1 MVRGAG
7 LVLAALLTVAAAPDA
22 SAQNRDGVYRGTLV
36 CGALPFARNLRT
48 AIEVT
53 VTGTTA
59 KYSQPV
65 MIGDSDKRAGTE
77 EGTGT
82 IEGDR
87 LVLNG
92 SWRSEKDSFDADYSG
107 TFVRRS
113 VKLSGSQTWAH
124 DKQAYRRTC
133 TGSIK
138 RPLRYMPKPTA

>member
-7 LVLAALLTVAAAPDA
+7 LVLVALLTVAAAPDA

-36 CGALPFARNLRT
+36 CAALPFAKSLRT

-53 VTGTTA
+53 VTGTAA
-59 KYSQPV
+59 KYTQPV
-65 MIGDSDKRAGTE
+65 MLGESDKAAGTE

-82 IEGDR
+82 VEGDR

-92 SWRSEKDSFDADYSG
+92 GWRGEKDSFDAGYSG

-138 RPLRYMPKPTA
+138 RPLRFMQKPAA